1 MTVSLAQLFE
11 CCLIFSCDVFTNIVN
26 NSVQLKDKKIV
37 WGKNL
42 LKICKTV
49 RNEKPS
55 LRL

>member
-1 MTVSLAQLFE
+1 M
-11 CCLIFSCDVFTNIVN
+11 N

-37 WGKNL
+37 WAKNL